1 MPDKT
6 WKGAGTCSL
15 TFKDGDKLY
24 ESWEED
30 SHLKEYTFKITGG
43 TGRQGA
49 SGLRQHLCYSRAA
62 GQEKPYVQDGIRRA
76 GEAVLAM

>member
-43 TGRQGA
+43 TV
-49 SGLRQHLCYSRAA
+49 RQHLCYSRAA

>member
-43 TGRQGA
+43 TGNN
-49 SGLRQHLCYSRAA
+49 RAPA
-62 GQEKPYVQDGIRRA
+62 A
-76 GEAVLAM
+76 